1 MHGRLQPNYEASV
14 FAAGGTI
21 SPLRSQYNV
30 LRRRWKVIAA
40 STALAVLAAVFLLS
54 SMTSHYTA
62 AVQILLDHGKPD
74 VVQNEVAPRLKLDT
88 AGIES
93 EVTLIRSFKIA
104 RRVVDKLHL
113 DKDAEFTTP
122 SPGLISKAIGAIS
135 GLISKP
141 DAKPL
146 RGALGMSSEYLA
158 AVQALRRKVSARR
171 VGVTFVVEIFATS
184 KNPASATRI
193 ANAVADAYLVEQ
205 LNSRYDAVKRASGW
219 LQQRLAGLRNQVLIS
234 ERAVADYRRKYGI
247 VDTRTGAIDKQ
258 QLSEISA
265 QLILLRAE
273 AAEKQAKYQQ
283 AQQILRRHGNV
294 ATVAEVL
301 QSQVV
306 ANLRTQEAEV
316 ARREADLSTRY
327 GRRHPQVINVR
338 AELADIRRAIR
349 SEVRR
354 IIANLKNQYEVVQK
368 RQQSLKQSL
377 DTLTGVATKN
387 DTARIRLRELEREA
401 ETNRVLYQSF
411 LSRFKE
417 TREQTTLGTANSRV
431 ITPAI
436 MPNKASYPR
445 HGLTLGLALFFGLGL
460 GVMGALLLE
469 HIENGFMTAEH
480 VEAALGVP
488 VLAVAPALQRAEYDP
503 SNGGT
508 NIATYVSNKPLS
520 RFSEAMRSIRVA
532 VSLSDVDNP
541 PKLLLVTSSVPGEG
555 KSTIASSLAISASA
569 SGQRVLLIDGDLR
582 HPSTSKEFGLSGAI
596 GLVDMLAGTAQSKD
610 VLRAFGNGLLAVLP
624 AGTSTKNS
632 PDLLGSQ
639 KMLQLLRA
647 SVDAYDLVV
656 IDSPPVTAVSDGL
669 LVAAHV
675 DKVVFVVE
683 WENTP
688 REVVQRAMTVLGENR
703 DRLAGIV
710 LNKAETKRMRFHS
723 TYYGYYN
730 IYNKR
735 YGKYY
740 SD

>member
-1 MHGRLQPNYEASV
+1 
-14 FAAGGTI
+14 
-21 SPLRSQYNV
+21 
-30 LRRRWKVIAA
+30 
-40 STALAVLAAVFLLS
+40 
-54 SMTSHYTA
+54 MTSRYTA
-62 AVQILLDHGKPD
+62 AAQILLDHRKPD

-113 DKDAEFTTP
+113 DRDPEFTTP
-122 SPGLISKAIGAIS
+122 SRGLISKAIGAIA

-141 DAKPL
+141 DARPL

-158 AVQALRRKVSARR
+158 AVQALRRNVSARR
-171 VGVTFVVEIFATS
+171 VGVTFVVEVFATS
-184 KNPASATRI
+184 KNPVSAARI

-219 LQQRLAGLRNQVLIS
+219 LQQRLAGLRNQVLVS
-234 ERAVADYRRKYGI
+234 ERAVADYRRRYGI

-273 AAEKQAKYQQ
+273 VAEKQAKYQQ
-283 AQQILRRHGNV
+283 AQRILRRHGNV

-316 ARREADLSTRY
+316 ARREAELSTRY
-327 GRRHPQVINVR
+327 GRLHPQVVNVR
-338 AELADIRRAIR
+338 AELADIQRAIR

-354 IIANLKNQYEVVQK
+354 IIANLKNQYEVAQK
-368 RQQSLKQSL
+368 RQQSIEQSL

-445 HGLTLGLALFFGLGL
+445 RGLTLGLALFFGLGL

-469 HIENGFMTAEH
+469 HIENGFLTAEH
-480 VEAALGVP
+480 VEATLNVP

-503 SNGGT
+503 TNGGT
-508 NIATYVSNKPLS
+508 NIATYVAKKPLS

-582 HPSTSKEFGLSGAI
+582 HPSTSKEFGLSGAT

-624 AGTSTKNS
+624 AGSGTKNS

-639 KMLQLLRA
+639 KMLQWLRA

-688 REVVQRAMTVLGENR
+688 REVVRRAMSVLGDNR